1 MAIGIFRK
9 IGDFAKKI
17 FSKGKEVIGRLL
29 PVAANV
35 ASMIPHP
42 AAQMIGTGLNIA
54 NSTLAPLFNDS
65 ATNTSPFANNTTTTE
80 PPRNV
85 SGMIEFNKI

>member
-42 AAQMIGTGLNIA
+42 VAQTIGAGLNMA
-54 NSTLAPLFNDS
+54 NNTLAPLFRDDDNS
-65 ATNTSPFANNTTTTE
+65 ATNTTTSE
-80 PPRNV
+80 PPRNNV
-85 SGMIEFNKI
+85 SGLIEFNKL